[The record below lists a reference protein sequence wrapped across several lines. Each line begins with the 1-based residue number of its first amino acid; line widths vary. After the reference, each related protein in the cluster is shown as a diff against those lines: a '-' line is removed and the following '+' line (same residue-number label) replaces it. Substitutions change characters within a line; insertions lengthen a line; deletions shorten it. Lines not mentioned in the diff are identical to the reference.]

1 MLKAYA
7 QSPEMQARYLEMNA
21 ITKAHIFKAD
31 GLFTLFLTGEDE
43 SIGFSEF
50 SAKRKRDVI
59 QYWAD
64 CKVTSIVLDTITR

>member
-21 ITKAHIFKAD
+21 IKKAYIFKED
-31 GLFTLFLTGEDE
+31 GMFVLFLTGDDE

-50 SAKRKRDVI
+50 SAKRKREVV
-59 QYWAD
+59 QYWKD
-64 CKVTSIVLDTITR
+64 CNVTSITLDTKTR

>member
-21 ITKAHIFKAD
+21 ITKAHIFKED
-31 GLFTLFLTGEDE
+31 GMYVLFLTGEDE

-50 SAKRKRDVI
+50 SSKLKREVVK
-59 QYWAD
+59 YWDD
-64 CKVTSIVLDTITR
+64 CKVANITLDTKTR

>member
-21 ITKAHIFKAD
+21 ITKAHIFKED
-31 GLFTLFLTGEDE
+31 GMFVLFLTGEDE

-50 SAKRKRDVI
+50 AAKRKRDVI
-59 QYWAD
+59 QYWND
-64 CKVTSIVLDTITR
+64 CKVSTITLDTKTR

>member
-21 ITKAHIFKAD
+21 ITKAHIRKED
-31 GLFTLFLTGEDE
+31 GFFTLFLTGEDE

-50 SAKRKRDVI
+50 SAKRKKDVVR
-59 QYWAD
+59 YWKD
-64 CKVTSIVLDTITR
+64 CNVCTIVLDAVSR